1 VAHKKRPKFSALER
15 HMYVVRLDTVALAVD
30 RALSALRTCHNSESL
45 NTSLR
50 NTECH
55 RHYLGNDFVFMQD
68 GVPSQRR
75 KVMQQFL
82 RQNTPDF
89 IAADEWASYSP
100 DLKSFR
106 LLLHWGYPAGFGVR
120 RPTTSVCKS
129 TGPQRGNQKQMEG
142 SQH

>member
-15 HMYVVRLDTVALAVD
+15 HMYVVSLDTVALAVD

-55 RHYLGNDFVFMQD
+55 RHYPGNDFVLMQD
-68 GVPSQRR
+68 GVPSQHR
-75 KVMQQFL
+75 KVTQQFL

-89 IAADEWASYSP
+89 IAADEGPSPRSRGSARPKTASS
-100 DLKSFR
+100 LI
-106 LLLHWGYPAGFGVR
+106 L
-120 RPTTSVCKS
+120 
-129 TGPQRGNQKQMEG
+129 RG
-142 SQH
+142 HV

>member
-1 VAHKKRPKFSALER
+1 
-15 HMYVVRLDTVALAVD
+15 MAVD

-55 RHYLGNDFVFMQD
+55 RHYPGNDFVFMQD

-89 IAADEWASYSP
+89 IAADEGASYSP

-106 LLLHWGYPAGFGVR
+106 LLLHWGYRAGFGDGVQ
-120 RPTTSVCKS
+120 RPMTSICKS
-129 TGPQRGNQKQMEG
+129 TGPQRGNQKWKEVSIETVQR
-142 SQH
+142 SIAQWKNN